1 MYTIKQLAQLA
12 NVSKRTLRYYD
23 QIDLLKP
30 STVGDNGYRY
40 YDQDKVL
47 RLHQIR
53 FYQELDFSLE
63 QIRKIL
69 DKSDFNALQSL
80 MAQKEALQ
88 QQAKRL
94 DRLIDT
100 IDKTIL
106 HLRGTMIV
114 NNKDLFAGFDEEKQK
129 EYAEEASRRWDP
141 KLVKQSNQRW
151 NRLTAVQKKEIMAE
165 GNQIYSDMIEQLGT
179 EPDSETVQAI
189 VARWHQHIRHFYE
202 PSFATLRG
210 LGQGYA
216 NDPAFR
222 ATFEAMHPDLPDF
235 LQAVITVYCDQE
247 ETNHE
252 K

>member
-1 MYTIKQLAQLA
+1 MYTIKQLADLA
-12 NVSKRTLRYYD
+12 NVSRRTLRYYD

-30 STVGDNGYRY
+30 TAVGDNNYRY

-47 RLHQIR
+47 RLQQIR

-69 DKSDFNALQSL
+69 DKSDFNTLQSL
-80 MAQKEALQ
+80 HTQKEALQ

-106 HLRGTMIV
+106 HLRGTMMMD
-114 NNKDLFAGFDEEKQK
+114 NKDLFAGFDEAKQK
-129 EYAEEASRRWDP
+129 EYAKEASKRWDS
-141 KLVKQSNQRW
+141 KLVKESNQRW
-151 NRLTAVQKKEIMAE
+151 NRLSQEQKEAILQE
-165 GNQIYSDMIEQLGT
+165 GNQIYSDMVDLLGT
-179 EPDSETVQAI
+179 KPNTDEVQAI

-216 NDPAFR
+216 SDPAFR

-235 LQAVITVYCDQE
+235 LQEAITVYCDK
-247 ETNHE
+247 NS
-252 K
+252 

>member
-30 STVGDNGYRY
+30 STIGDNGYRY

-47 RLHQIR
+47 RLQQIR

-129 EYAEEASRRWDP
+129 EYAQEASRRWDP
-141 KLVKQSNQRW
+141 KLVRQSNQRW

-179 EPDSETVQAI
+179 EPDSEAVQAI

-216 NDPAFR
+216 HDPAFR
-222 ATFEAMHPDLPDF
+222 ATFEAMHPDLPNF
-235 LQAVITVYCDQE
+235 LQTAINVYCDK
-247 ETNHE
+247 NA
-252 K
+252 

>member
-1 MYTIKQLAQLA
+1 MYTIKQLATLA

-30 STVGDNGYRY
+30 SNIGDNGYRY

-47 RLHQIR
+47 RLQQIR

-80 MAQKEALQ
+80 TVQKDALQ
-88 QQAKRL
+88 KQAKRL

-106 HLRGTMIV
+106 HLRGTIQM
-114 NNKDLFAGFDEEKQK
+114 NNKDLFDGFDEEKQK
-129 EYAEEASRRWDP
+129 AYAAEASRRWDP
-141 KLVKQSNQRW
+141 KLVKQSNARW
-151 NRLTAVQKKEIMAE
+151 KRLTAVQKKEIMAE
-165 GNQIYSDMIEQLGT
+165 GNLVYSDMIEQLDA
-179 EPDSETVQAI
+179 EPDSEAVQTI

-202 PSFATLRG
+202 PSFAMLRG
-210 LGQGYA
+210 LGHGYA
-216 NDPAFR
+216 
-222 ATFEAMHPDLPDF
+222 TTLLPRHLRGD
-235 LQAVITVYCDQE
+235 AP
-247 ETNHE
+247 
-252 K
+252 

>member
-1 MYTIKQLAQLA
+1 MYTIKQLANLA
-12 NVSKRTLRYYD
+12 NVTTRTLRYYD

-30 STVGDNGYRY
+30 SMIGDNGYRY
-40 YDQDKVL
+40 YDQEKVL
-47 RLHQIR
+47 RLQQIR
-53 FYQELDFSLE
+53 FYQELGFSLE
-63 QIRKIL
+63 QIREIL

-88 QQAKRL
+88 QQSKRL

-106 HLRGTMIV
+106 HLRGTVMMDD
-114 NNKDLFAGFDEEKQK
+114 KDLFEGFDEEKQK

-141 KLVKQSNQRW
+141 KLVKQSNARW

-165 GNQIYSDMIEQLGT
+165 GNLVYADMVDQLD
-179 EPDSETVQAI
+179 EAPDSDEVQAI

-202 PSFATLRG
+202 PSFGMLRG
-210 LGQGYA
+210 LGHGYA

-222 ATFEAMHPDLPDF
+222 ATFEAMHPDLPEF
-235 LQAVITVYCDQE
+235 LKAAITVYCDKNE
-247 ETNHE
+247 
-252 K
+252 

>member
-30 STVGDNGYRY
+30 SAIGDNGYRY

-47 RLHQIR
+47 RLQQIR

-63 QIRKIL
+63 QIRTIL

-80 MAQKEALQ
+80 TAQKEALQ

-151 NRLTAVQKKEIMAE
+151 NQLTTEQKEGILQE

-179 EPDSETVQAI
+179 EPDSEPVQAI

-216 NDPAFR
+216 HDPAFR

-235 LQAVITVYCDQE
+235 LQTAINVYCDKKE
-247 ETNHE
+247 
-252 K
+252 

>member
-1 MYTIKQLAQLA
+1 MRMYTIKQLANLA

-30 STVGDNGYRY
+30 SSVGENGYRY
-40 YDQDKVL
+40 YDQEKVL
-47 RLHQIR
+47 RLQQIR

-63 QIRKIL
+63 QIQKIL

-80 MAQKEALQ
+80 TAQKEALQ

-106 HLRGTMIV
+106 HLRGTMMMDD
-114 NNKDLFAGFDEEKQK
+114 KDLFEGFDEAKQK
-129 EYAEEASRRWDP
+129 VYAEEASRRWDP
-141 KLVKQSNQRW
+141 KLVKQSNDRW

-165 GNQIYSDMIEQLGT
+165 GNLVYTDMIEQLEA
-179 EPDSETVQAI
+179 EPDSEVVQAI

-210 LGQGYA
+210 LGHGYA
-216 NDPAFR
+216 HDLAFR

-235 LQAVITVYCDQE
+235 LHKAIAVYCDKNE
-247 ETNHE
+247 
-252 K
+252 

>member
-1 MYTIKQLAQLA
+1 MYTVKQLANLA
-12 NVSKRTLRYYD
+12 NVSRRTLRYYD

-30 STVGDNGYRY
+30 TAVADNGYRY
-40 YDQDKVL
+40 YDQEKVL
-47 RLHQIR
+47 RLQQIR

-80 MAQKEALQ
+80 QTQKAALL

-94 DRLIDT
+94 DKLIDT

-106 HLRGTMIV
+106 HLEGKFKMD
-114 NNKDLFAGFDEEKQK
+114 NKELFAGFDEAKQK
-129 EYAEEASRRWDP
+129 AYAEEASRRWDP
-141 KLVKQSNQRW
+141 KLVKESNQRW
-151 NRLTAVQKKEIMAE
+151 NRLSKEHQQAILQE
-165 GNQIYSDMIEQLGT
+165 GNQIYRDMVEQLDNA
-179 EPDSETVQAI
+179 PDSKDVQAI

-210 LGQGYA
+210 LGQDYA
-216 NDPAFR
+216 HDPAFR

-235 LQAVITVYCDQE
+235 LQKAITVYCDK
-247 ETNHE
+247 NG
-252 K
+252 